1 MSPRLRRA
9 LIARSRRLNAGVR
22 SLLEMPSVELAIM
35 FILGAPLLFLPAF
48 LTGSLIIYWR
58 LRSKLALLLSISAV
72 LIGLGRLLKRLS
84 PYTLDEQ
91 LRNAPYLPLDAIPPL
106 YLGGGSLAAAGYV
119 LFALSFVAYALAQKK
134 QSR

>member
-1 MSPRLRRA
+1 
-9 LIARSRRLNAGVR
+9 
-22 SLLEMPSVELAIM
+22 MPSVELAIM